1 MNDFKH
7 WFNQKNETYKRNWL
21 NLRVRED
28 IDANTF
34 RHEFDAIKDEYNTLR
49 GIYNTNNNPEWN
61 LPEPIIPRLYIWRGI
76 GEAPHELIQPPPHE
90 LPPLGPVFH
99 GLPPL
104 GPVFHGLPPLGPTDG
119 IIFHGLPLQ
128 GKKRKSKRK
137 NNRNKRKKNRNK
149 RKSK

>member
-1 MNDFKH
+1 MHMNDFKH

-21 NLRVRED
+21 NLRIRDD

-34 RHEFDAIKDEYNTLR
+34 RHEFEAIKDEYNTLR

-76 GEAPHELIQPPPHE
+76 GEAPNELIQPPP
-90 LPPLGPVFH
+90 H

-128 GKKRKSKRK
+128 GMKRKSNRK
-137 NNRNKRKKNRNK
+137 NKRNSK
-149 RKSK
+149 RKSHK